1 MLTLADIIW
10 LLTGFTCQDFNS
22 KYIHCL
28 ALQTRIWLGHDIKNY
43 LRRFVKENSF
53 NAKKV
58 TFSFP
63 WKIIWDKKKEIEN
76 SWVIKIWAHSIVLS
90 KAQKPLVLFLMWGV
104 GSLTSSPKC
113 LSNWLDNLYTIE
125 TTYPEFQ
132 PKKPWGMI
140 CSLTAQIALPGFPGK
155 AAWAVNEHIVPQG
168 FLGWNSGY
176 VVSMV

>member
-58 TFSFP
+58 TFSFL
-63 WKIIWDKKKEIEN
+63 WKIIWDKKKRNWKFVGHQNLGSFYSI
-76 SWVIKIWAHSIVLS
+76 IKGLEAFGIILDCGEKNFS
-90 KAQKPLVLFLMWGV
+90 KTKQVTA
-104 GSLTSSPKC
+104 TSSAIFGVKEFSDWQFSRFFNSFC
-113 LSNWLDNLYTIE
+113 YS
-125 TTYPEFQ
+125 TT
-132 PKKPWGMI
+132 
-140 CSLTAQIALPGFPGK
+140 LR
-155 AAWAVNEHIVPQG
+155 H
-168 FLGWNSGY
+168 
-176 VVSMV
+176 